1 VTNWYKIYKNFKQI
15 SHVHT
20 NFGRHS
26 IYQFKLFLRNTK
38 QSNYATF
45 ILYKYF
51 SPKTYKFL
59 FNKITGR
66 TFNFEAI
73 NIHDHSCPSSYK
85 LLNHPS
91 KIVGLHIIILI
102 KQDMVIELCA

>member
-1 VTNWYKIYKNFKQI
+1 
-15 SHVHT
+15 VHT
-20 NFGRHS
+20 NFERHS

-38 QSNYATF
+38 QFNYATF
-45 ILYKYF
+45 NLYKYF
-51 SPKTYKFL
+51 SAKTYKFV
-59 FNKITGR
+59 FNETIGR

-85 LLNHPS
+85 LLNHAS

-102 KQDMVIELCA
+102 KQDMVIELCV